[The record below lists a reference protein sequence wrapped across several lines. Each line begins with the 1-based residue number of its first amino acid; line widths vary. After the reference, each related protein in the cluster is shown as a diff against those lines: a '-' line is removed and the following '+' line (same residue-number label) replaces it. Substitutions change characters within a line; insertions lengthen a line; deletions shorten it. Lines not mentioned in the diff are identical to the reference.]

1 MRIAL
6 RNEFGS
12 FEMGGGSH
20 PSARLI
26 EITGLGVP
34 AKENT
39 TIVFEGQPGQ
49 TLTESRDIERTITM
63 SFDFY
68 GDERTVQKLY
78 RIIYKPVTIYF
89 YLNNGERRKIVGHCT
104 QSTDITKIIY
114 HKWQSIVL
122 QFICYDPYFHNV
134 TNTVLK
140 IAKPVNK
147 LPNVNEDGRWFIEL
161 PVVATEI
168 NKTVVAINSGETIL
182 YPIIKI
188 YSNKTENDN
197 PEAYGIVISNET
209 TGNSITLDYNLSVN
223 EIITVDIPQ
232 RKIDSNINGDI
243 TNYISDNTVLSA
255 FFLDIGENNIT
266 IDNPNP
272 DDNMY
277 GEIEFTNNYIA
288 VVI

>member
-34 AKENT
+34 GKENT

-49 TLTESRDIERTITM
+49 TLTESRDMERTITM

-78 RIIYKPVTIYF
+78 RIIYRPVTIYF

-114 HKWQSIVL
+114 HKWQSVVL

-147 LPNVNEDGRWFIEL
+147 LPNVNENGEWYVQL
-161 PVVATEI
+161 PAVATEI
-168 NKTVVAINSGETIL
+168 DKTVIANNTGQTIL

-188 YSNKTENDN
+188 YSNKSEDDN
-197 PEAYGIVISNET
+197 PEAYGIVISNKT
-209 TGNSITLDYNLSVN
+209 TGGVITIEYNLSVN
-223 EIITVDIPQ
+223 EALRVDIPQ
-232 RKIDSNINGDI
+232 RKIISNINGDI
-243 TNYISDNTVLSA
+243 TNYMSDDTVLSS
-255 FFLDIGENNIT
+255 FFLDIGENIIT
-266 IDNPNP
+266 VDNPNP
-272 DDNMY
+272 NDKMY
-277 GEIEFTNNYIA
+277 AEIEFTNNYMA